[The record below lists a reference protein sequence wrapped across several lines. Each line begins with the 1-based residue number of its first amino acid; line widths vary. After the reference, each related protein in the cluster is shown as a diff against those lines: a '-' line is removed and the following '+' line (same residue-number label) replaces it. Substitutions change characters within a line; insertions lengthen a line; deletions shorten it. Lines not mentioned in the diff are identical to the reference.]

1 MMKNRRTT
9 SAAALIG
16 ALATTH
22 CAGRDDDMPTDVESP
37 PELVR
42 TDVGPVRGA
51 VHDDHR
57 LFQGIPYAAPPV
69 GALRWRAPQPAS
81 PWTEPRDATRPG
93 SPCPQA
99 PTVYSPIGSADEDC
113 LYLNVT
119 TPRPVD
125 PERLRPVMVWLHGG
139 GEATGAGSVFD
150 ARRLAAFGDVVVVTI
165 NFRLGV
171 FGFFGY
177 PGLDG
182 AGTFGLQDQQAAL
195 RWVQRNAAAFGGD
208 PGNVTLFGESWG
220 AFAASAQLTSPEAAG
235 LFHRIALQSGF
246 ALADYPAGT
255 FYPGLPALPPFWS
268 PLAELEATGVALAAE
283 QGWVEPE
290 SEPAVAIERLRSAPV
305 SELLPHTARFVTP
318 AFGSAALPESP
329 ADAMRAGRF
338 HRVPV
343 LSGATQD
350 EGRLFVALFYELA
363 GEPVTPQRYHELLV
377 EAFGEAADRVE
388 ARYPVEAYESAALA
402 WAAVITD
409 RVWWRATQEQ
419 NRALAAHTPV
429 FAFEFADRDAPA
441 AVTAPEGFAL
451 GAHHAS
457 DVEYL
462 LDFVGEASR
471 LAPEQQRLSERMIAY
486 WSQFART
493 GEPGRPDLPSWPQ
506 FRAGDTPYVQS
517 LAPGE
522 GGIGGVDI
530 EATHQLDFWS
540 EL

>member
-1 MMKNRRTT
+1 MTTHGRRT
-9 SAAALIG
+9 SVAALMC

-22 CAGRDDDMPTDVESP
+22 CAGSGDSTPSNDEAS

-42 TDVGPVRGA
+42 TDAGPVRGA
-51 VHDDHR
+51 IHDEHR

-69 GALRWRAPQPAS
+69 GPLRWRAPEPAA

-99 PTVYSPIGSADEDC
+99 PTAYSPIGSVDEDC
-113 LYLNVT
+113 LTLDVT
-119 TPRPVD
+119 TPRSVD

-150 ARRLAAFGDVVVVTI
+150 ARRLAVGGDVVVVTI
-165 NFRLGV
+165 NFRLGI

-182 AGTFGLQDQQAAL
+182 SGTFGLQDQQAAL
-195 RWVQRNAAAFGGD
+195 RWVQRNIAAFGGD

-220 AFAASAQLTSPEAAG
+220 AFAASAQLTSPDAAG
-235 LFHRIALQSGF
+235 LFHRVALQSGF

-268 PLAELEATGVALAAE
+268 PAAEVQATGEALASE
-283 QGWVEPE
+283 QGWVEPA
-290 SEPAVAIERLRSAPV
+290 SETDVALERLRGAPV
-305 SELLPHTARFVTP
+305 DELLPHTARFVMP
-318 AFGSAALPESP
+318 AFGGAVLPESP
-329 ADAMRAGRF
+329 AEALRAGRF

-363 GEPVTPQRYHELLV
+363 GASVTEQRYRELLA
-377 EAFGEAADRVE
+377 EAFGEAAEQVE
-388 ARYPVEAYESAALA
+388 ARYPIDAYGSPALA

-409 RVWWRATQEQ
+409 RVWWRATHEQ
-419 NRALAAHTPV
+419 SLSLAAHTPV
-429 FAFEFADRDAPA
+429 YAFEFADRDAPA
-441 AVTAPEGFAL
+441 AVPAPEGFPL

-457 DVEYL
+457 DVVYL
-462 LDFVGEASR
+462 LDFVGEPSG
-471 LAPEQQRLSERMIAY
+471 LAPEQQRLSQQMIAC
-486 WSQFART
+486 WSQFARA
-493 GEPGRPDLPSWPQ
+493 GDPSRPDLPPWPQ
-506 FRAGDTPYVQS
+506 FRGDDAQYVQS
-517 LAPGE
+517 LAPGD
-522 GGIGGVDI
+522 GGIRNVDVVA
-530 EATHQLDFWS
+530 EHQLDFWS
-540 EL
+540 TL